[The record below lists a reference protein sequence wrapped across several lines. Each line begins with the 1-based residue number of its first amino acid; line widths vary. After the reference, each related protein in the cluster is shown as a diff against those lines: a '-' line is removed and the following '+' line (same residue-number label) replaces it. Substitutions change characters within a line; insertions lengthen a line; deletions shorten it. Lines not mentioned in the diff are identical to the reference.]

1 MNAEHTNN
9 RESTSLRELDAHE
22 IEQISGGNYVITIGL
37 STFTGALIGGISY
50 SYDTAV
56 SGATFD
62 WTAFSADTLQGAV
75 TGFLVGVGG
84 IAYTLPGGVVAGVT
98 AEGTA
103 AVVTVTDPADS
114 LQ

>member
-1 MNAEHTNN
+1 MQAT
-9 RESTSLRELDAHE
+9 TTAMRELDANE
-22 IEQISGGNYVITIGL
+22 IEQISGGNYIVTIGL

-50 SYDTAV
+50 SYDTAI

-62 WTAFSADTLQGAV
+62 WTAFTADTLQGAV
-75 TGFLVGVGG
+75 TGFLVGAGG

-98 AEGTA
+98 AESTA
-103 AVVTVTDPADS
+103 AVITVTDPADS